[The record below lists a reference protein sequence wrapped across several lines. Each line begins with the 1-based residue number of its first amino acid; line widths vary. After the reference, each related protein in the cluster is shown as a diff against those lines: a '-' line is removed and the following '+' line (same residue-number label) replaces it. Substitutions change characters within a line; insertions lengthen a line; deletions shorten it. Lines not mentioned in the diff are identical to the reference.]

1 MPWRLRLDGGSG
13 MSDKEILIKG
23 LAQLGVVLADAAQ
36 QQLLDYIALLQ
47 KWNKVHNLISRK
59 ESDNLVV
66 RHLLDSLVALPYING
81 SRVVDVGS
89 GAGLPGIPLAIAC
102 PQCRFT
108 LLDCNSKKARFRNQ
122 AAIELGLKNVTV
134 VDARAEKFYPE
145 QGFDSVISRAF
156 ATIAD
161 MLAVAGHLAAPG
173 GQFLAMKGVYPEQEL
188 AELPGGYQ
196 LEAVHPLGVPL
207 LGAERHLVVVTRTK
221 D

>member
-1 MPWRLRLDGGSG
+1 
-13 MSDKEILIKG
+13 MSDKEVLAKG
-23 LAQLGVVLADAAQ
+23 LAQLGLDLSDVAQ
-36 QQLLDYIALLQ
+36 QQLLDYLALLQ

-66 RHLLDSLVALPYING
+66 RHLLDSLAALPYING

-102 PQCRFT
+102 PRCHFT

-122 AAIELGLKNVTV
+122 AVIELGLKNVTV
-134 VDARAEKFYPE
+134 VDARAEEYRPE

-161 MLAVAGHLAAPG
+161 MLEVAGHLAAPG
-173 GQFLAMKGVYPEQEL
+173 GRFLALKGVYPEQEL
-188 AELPGGYQ
+188 AELPDGYR
-196 LEAVHPLGVPL
+196 LDVVHPLDVPL
-207 LGAERHLVVVTRTK
+207 LGAERHLAIVVRAE
-221 D
+221 DD

>member
-1 MPWRLRLDGGSG
+1 
-13 MSDKEILIKG
+13 MSDKCLLIKG
-23 LAQLGVVLADAAQ
+23 LAQLDLLLADAAQ
-36 QQLLDYIALLQ
+36 QQLLDYLALLQ
-47 KWNKVHNLISRK
+47 KWNKVYNLISRK

-66 RHLLDSLVALPYING
+66 RHLLDSLSVLPYING

-89 GAGLPGIPLAIAC
+89 GAGLPGMPLAIAN
-102 PQCRFT
+102 PQCHFT
-108 LLDCNSKKARFRNQ
+108 LLDCNSKKASFRNQ
-122 AAIELGLKNVTV
+122 AVIELGLKNVTV
-134 VDARAEKFYPE
+134 VDTRAEKFRSE

-188 AELPGGYQ
+188 AELPEGYQ
-196 LEAVHPLGVPL
+196 LEAVQPLDVPF
-207 LGAERHLVVVTRTK
+207 LGAERHLAVVTRIE

>member
-1 MPWRLRLDGGSG
+1 
-13 MSDKEILIKG
+13 MSDREVLIKG
-23 LAQLGVVLADAAQ
+23 LAQLDLVLEDVAQ
-36 QQLLDYIALLQ
+36 QQLLDYLALLQ

-66 RHLLDSLVALPYING
+66 RHLLDSLVVLPYING

-89 GAGLPGIPLAIAC
+89 GAGLPGIPLAIAN
-102 PQCRFT
+102 PQCHFT

-122 AAIELGLKNVTV
+122 AVIELGLKNVTV
-134 VDARAEKFYPE
+134 VDARAEEFRPE

-161 MLAVAGHLAAPG
+161 MLTVAGHLATPG
-173 GQFLAMKGVYPEQEL
+173 GKFLALKGVYPEQEL
-188 AELPGGYQ
+188 AELPQGYR
-196 LEAVHPLGVPL
+196 LEVVHPLAVPL
-207 LGAERHLVVVTRTK
+207 LGAERHLVVVVRTE

>member
-1 MPWRLRLDGGSG
+1 V
-13 MSDKEILIKG
+13 SDKEVLAKG
-23 LAQLGVVLADAAQ
+23 LAQLGLDLSDVAQ
-36 QQLLDYIALLQ
+36 QQLLDYLALLQ

-66 RHLLDSLVALPYING
+66 RHLLDSLAALPYING

-102 PQCRFT
+102 PRCHFT

-122 AAIELGLKNVTV
+122 AVIELGLKNVTV
-134 VDARAEKFYPE
+134 VDARAEEYRPE

-161 MLAVAGHLAAPG
+161 MLEVAGHLAAPG
-173 GQFLAMKGVYPEQEL
+173 GRFLALKGVYPEQEL
-188 AELPGGYQ
+188 AELPDGYR
-196 LEAVHPLGVPL
+196 LDVVHPLDVPL
-207 LGAERHLVVVTRTK
+207 LGAERHLAIVVRAE
-221 D
+221 DD

>member
-1 MPWRLRLDGGSG
+1 
-13 MSDKEILIKG
+13 MSDKDKLIKG
-23 LAQLGVVLADAAQ
+23 LEQLGLTLADAAQ
-36 QQLLDYIALLQ
+36 QQLLDYLALLQ

-102 PQCRFT
+102 PQSHFT
-108 LLDCNSKKARFRNQ
+108 LLDCNSKKAGFRNQ
-122 AAIELGLKNVTV
+122 AVIELGLKNVAV
-134 VDARAEKFYPE
+134 VDARAEEFRPE

-161 MLAVAGHLAAPG
+161 MLTVAGHLAVPG
-173 GQFLAMKGVYPEQEL
+173 GKFLALKGVYPEQEL
-188 AELPGGYQ
+188 AELPDGYQ
-196 LEAVHPLGVPL
+196 LEVVHPLDVPF
-207 LGAERHLVVVTRTK
+207 LGAERHLAVVTRIK